1 MLLHGSGRL
10 VQDPIFGLF
19 LVGPL
24 VIFILDKLITI
35 GRKKVE
41 IPVIDAKILPSS
53 TLIKNIKNNCFV
65 T

>member
-24 VIFILDKLITI
+24 IVFILDKLITV
-35 GRKKVE
+35 GRRKVE
-41 IPVIDAKILPSS
+41 IPVLVAKLLPSS
-53 TLIKNIKNNCFV
+53 TERSFCLCNEP
-65 T
+65 

>member
-53 TLIKNIKNNCFV
+53 T
-65 T
+65 